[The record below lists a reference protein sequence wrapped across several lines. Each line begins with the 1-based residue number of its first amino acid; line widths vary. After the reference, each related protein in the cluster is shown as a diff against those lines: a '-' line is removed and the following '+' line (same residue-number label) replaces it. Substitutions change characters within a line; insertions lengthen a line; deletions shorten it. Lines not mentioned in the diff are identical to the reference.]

1 MNNKLKLVTIGG
13 GSSYTPELVEG
24 IIKRYESF
32 PISEYWL
39 VDIEEGQEKLEII
52 AALAKRQFAK
62 AQIPT
67 KVFTTLNR
75 REALQNADFV
85 TTQIRV
91 GGLNARALDES
102 IPAKYD
108 VIGQET
114 NGPGG
119 LFKAL
124 RTIPVILDIIKDCE
138 ELCPNAW
145 IINFTNPAG
154 IITQAVHQTT
164 SWKKFIGVCNLPYGM
179 HVDIS
184 NLLGVNLSRIRIDMV
199 GLNHLV
205 FGINTFLD
213 GYNINK
219 QIIDSFRNNKGF
231 GMKNIADIPWSSTY
245 LNSLGYIPCSYL
257 RYYHQHDDMLDVQ
270 KEQSRTNT
278 TRAEV
283 VMKLEKELLLKY
295 KDSNLDTKPSELELR
310 GGAYYSN
317 AACNLMDSIY
327 NDKKDIQVVNT
338 VNRGTLI
345 GIDLSDVI
353 EVSSII
359 TKEGPIPLT
368 MPKLNEG
375 ALGIIQ
381 QMKAFEK
388 QTVKAAI
395 SGNYSDAYLAMVIN
409 PLVQSEK
416 KAKKILDE
424 MLEAHQQYLPQFN
437 KKRE

>member
-1 MNNKLKLVTIGG
+1 
-13 GSSYTPELVEG
+13 
-24 IIKRYESF
+24 
-32 PISEYWL
+32 
-39 VDIEEGQEKLEII
+39 
-52 AALAKRQFAK
+52 
-62 AQIPT
+62 
-67 KVFTTLNR
+67 
-75 REALQNADFV
+75 
-85 TTQIRV
+85 
-91 GGLNARALDES
+91 
-102 IPAKYD
+102 
-108 VIGQET
+108 
-114 NGPGG
+114 
-119 LFKAL
+119 
-124 RTIPVILDIIKDCE
+124 
-138 ELCPNAW
+138 
-145 IINFTNPAG
+145 
-154 IITQAVHQTT
+154 
-164 SWKKFIGVCNLPYGM
+164 
-179 HVDIS
+179 
-184 NLLGVNLSRIRIDMV
+184 
-199 GLNHLV
+199 
-205 FGINTFLD
+205 
-213 GYNINK
+213 
-219 QIIDSFRNNKGF
+219 
-231 GMKNIADIPWSSTY
+231 
-245 LNSLGYIPCSYL
+245 
-257 RYYHQHDDMLDVQ
+257 MLDVQ

-283 VMKLEKELLLKY
+283 VMKLEEELLLKY

-338 VNRGTLI
+338 VNRGALI